1 VTTAAAQLQFAAEF
15 ALFIVAVAGLAFAV
29 LRADL
34 LVNGTATRNAVA
46 LGFGCLAGA
55 AFAHGALLVEDADA
69 SLLVALRSAGLLLL
83 IPAAWRWRSD
93 QVGRA
98 IMVMGVVFL
107 VGSEVVLTADETI
120 TADWLRIAGSLSV
133 GLALLL
139 AGRRSIPVR
148 VAVGSGAILLTVVL
162 AVSVALSIVIA
173 DNVEDEAVR
182 RFGATASNEAALVS
196 ERGLTAGNSAFLIA
210 SVFAA
215 GGQQAADLVTLNDP
229 QAQNL
234 GQARRDTNDNL
245 IKLNADV
252 LDEFDPRLGPSLFV
266 PSQGGIAASTPFD
279 QALLLELAGSPVVGE
294 ALRSQEKRQSVLVAG
309 GRAFGVAAEP
319 IIVALPETPAFFAGV
334 AVATTVLDER
344 YVRTRVEGVDTAVAG
359 YELILAGGDAVLAA
373 AGTDEQ
379 APPLAAPADPERPAP
394 AAQTAT
400 VLRLADDVL
409 TLRRGTTAI
418 DGDRFLAVEPVS
430 TFDGVAV
437 MAVIVSVPTTFIEQT
452 RADLFQLLF
461 LVALGA
467 ALVALVLAV
476 VVGERI
482 GAGVRRLTTAATEIR
497 AGNLHASAGVLSDDE
512 LGVLSSTFDSMT
524 GSLRGMTTE
533 LRQAAD
539 DEARLRARL
548 EAVVGGMGEAL
559 VAVDD
564 RGTVTD
570 FNAAAQELFDVAAD
584 EAIGRP
590 VTAIATLLTDDGTE
604 LAERLARP
612 GREGWTELAVVIRP
626 GRPDIPV
633 LLSAGSLRG
642 TVNQVVGA
650 VFLFRDMRRE
660 REIERMK
667 TEFLANISHEL
678 RSPLTPIKGYA
689 GMLRVRTVPEQR
701 VKEFAGAIEV
711 GVDQLER
718 VVDQLVNFAAMG
730 GGRLELRTEE
740 VSAKELLDHVAERWR
755 PRLDERHRIV
765 RRVQRDLPPVVVD
778 RRYFEQSLDEL
789 VDNAV
794 KYSPAGGTVTLSARF
809 VSNGSGPTVHLAV
822 SDEGVGIPE
831 DRVEDIFGEFAQAD
845 ASVTRRYGGLGLGL
859 ALVSRIVR
867 AHGGDLRC
875 ASEPDRGS
883 QFTIVL
889 PVLVGSR

>member
-1 VTTAAAQLQFAAEF
+1 MTTAAAQLQFAAEF

-29 LRADL
+29 LRAEL

-55 AFAHGALLVEDADA
+55 AFAHGALLVDDADA
-69 SLLVALRSAGLLLL
+69 TLLVTLRSAGLLLL

-98 IMVMGVVFL
+98 IMVLGVVCL
-107 VGSEVVLTADETI
+107 VGSELVLTAGETV
-120 TADWLRIAGSLSV
+120 TADWLRIFGALGI

-148 VAVGSGAILLTVVL
+148 VAVGSGSILLAVVL

-182 RFGATASNEAALVS
+182 RFGATASNEAELVAD
-196 ERGLTAGNSAFLIA
+196 RGSAAGNSAFLIA
-210 SVFAA
+210 SVFA
-215 GGQQAADLVTLNDP
+215 GGGEPSGDLVTLTDP
-229 QAQNL
+229 GAPPEAVGAARTATIQNL
-234 GQARRDTNDNL
+234 LD
-245 IKLNADV
+245 LNNEV
-252 LDEFDPRLGPSLFV
+252 LDQFDARLGPSLFV
-266 PSQGGIAASTPFD
+266 TSDGGVAASTPTD
-279 QALLLELAGSPVVGE
+279 QSLLLELAGSSAVSE
-294 ALRSQEKRQSVLVAG
+294 ALRERSPRQLVMVAG
-309 GRAFGVAAEP
+309 GQAYGVAAAP
-319 IIVALPETPAFFAGV
+319 ITLTGADGSPVGV
-334 AVATTVLDER
+334 AVATTELDES
-344 YVRTRVEGVDTAVAG
+344 YLQVRVDGADSAVDD
-359 YELILAGGDAVLAA
+359 YELILASDDEVLAF
-373 AGTDEQ
+373 AGIDAET
-379 APPLAAPADPERPAP
+379 PTLAVPA
-394 AAQTAT
+394 AT
-400 VLRLADDVL
+400 VLRLSKDVL
-409 TLRRGTTAI
+409 DSQRGSTAI
-418 DGDRFLAVEPVS
+418 VGDRFLAVEPVLG
-430 TFDGVAV
+430 FDGVPV
-437 MAVIVSVPTTFIEQT
+437 MALAVSVPTTFIEQT

-482 GAGVRRLTTAATEIR
+482 GAGVRRLTAAAAEIR
-497 AGNLHASAGVLSDDE
+497 AGNLHASARVASDDE

-524 GSLRGMTTE
+524 GSLRGMTAE

-548 EAVVGGMGEAL
+548 QAVVGGMGEAL

-570 FNAAAQELFDVAAD
+570 YNAAAQELFDVPAE
-584 EAIGRP
+584 EAVGRP
-590 VTAIATLLTDDGTE
+590 VTAIATLLAEDGAE
-604 LAERLARP
+604 LADRLARP
-612 GREGWTELAVVIRP
+612 GREGWTELALVVRP

-642 TVNQVVGA
+642 PVNQVVGA
-650 VFLFRDMRRE
+650 VFVFRDMRRE

-689 GMLRVRTVPEQR
+689 GMLRVRTVPDQR

-730 GGRLELRTEE
+730 GGSLELRTEE
-740 VSAKELLDHVAERWR
+740 VSPKELLERLAERWR
-755 PRLDERHRIV
+755 PRLDERHQIV
-765 RRVQRDLPPVVVD
+765 GRVQRDLPPVVVD

-809 VSNGSGPTVHLAV
+809 VSNGSGPTVHLGV
-822 SDEGVGIPE
+822 RDEGVGIPE

-867 AHGGDLRC
+867 AHGGELRC
-875 ASEPDRGS
+875 LSEPDRGS
-883 QFTIVL
+883 KFTIVL
-889 PVLVGSR
+889 PVYTGPR